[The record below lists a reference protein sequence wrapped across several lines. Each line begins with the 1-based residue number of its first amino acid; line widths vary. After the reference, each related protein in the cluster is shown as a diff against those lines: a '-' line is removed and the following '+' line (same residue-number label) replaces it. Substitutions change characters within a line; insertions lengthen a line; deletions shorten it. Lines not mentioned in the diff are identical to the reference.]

1 MNTLSIGSLARN
13 TFTFCCTK
21 CFFLVLVLGAS
32 MTIGLEALPVL
43 PRDAIITVGHSP
55 VTQQQRSVFL
65 SDPPPSVPAPV
76 PLTDNQ
82 RSNSTSAKL
91 SRGGRFS
98 AVFCRP
104 RWTDSPWKWTTLGC
118 WSVAVI
124 QMLLPQVQRN
134 RSWCI
139 VTAGMWVRQD
149 LTWVYVMWFYR
160 WDETVKKYKYLSN
173 HNY

>member
-91 SRGGRFS
+91 SHGGRCSVDSRDPSRCATYWFCACADSQLCS
-98 AVFCRP
+98 ASPRP
-104 RWTDSPWKWTTLGC
+104 
-118 WSVAVI
+118 
-124 QMLLPQVQRN
+124 
-134 RSWCI
+134 
-139 VTAGMWVRQD
+139 
-149 LTWVYVMWFYR
+149 
-160 WDETVKKYKYLSN
+160 
-173 HNY
+173 